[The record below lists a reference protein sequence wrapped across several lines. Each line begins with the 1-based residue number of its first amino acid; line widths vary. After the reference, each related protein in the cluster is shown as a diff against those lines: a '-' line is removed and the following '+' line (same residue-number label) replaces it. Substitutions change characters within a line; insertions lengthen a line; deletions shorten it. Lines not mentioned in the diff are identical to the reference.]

1 MIKIILHQ
9 IWNERRQNGWLF
21 LELVVVSIFL
31 WIAIDPLFVL
41 LSHDY
46 IPKGYDYKSVFLL
59 SFNNKKN
66 AVADNVEEA
75 CANDFLQVVN
85 SVRELPEVE
94 NYAVAL
100 RSSFPNSY
108 ETNCPK
114 YSADTAV
121 VNSSAVQ
128 INATTYDV
136 YDFPGS
142 DYFAMMKIRDA
153 YTGEILKKSEINN
166 GHGAYVSRSFALAM
180 FGTLDVV
187 GKTISYSSD
196 NISQTILGVFDN
208 VQTVQYVE
216 PMYLVIILHDRSA
229 ALSSRDPFYNKSVY
243 LRLKKDV
250 DEEEFAQH
258 LSSAVIPG
266 VGLTYKNFDTMELLV
281 DKAAVARRMFG
292 IESRYRLQTI
302 FSCFALFCVFLGIMS
317 TYWVRVS
324 SRKKDLGLMRS
335 VGATSGNVFWYFLVE
350 GWLLVTLAFIVA
362 LPLLLHKV
370 YSMGFADPLAKMMSM
385 MYEKLLLPKDSA
397 YLHNRPMMHFV
408 VVSAV
413 TYLFMLIV
421 ATIGILFPVRTT
433 ARIQPSEA
441 LGEE

>member
-1 MIKIILHQ
+1 MIKMILHR
-9 IWNERRQNGWLF
+9 IWNERRQNACLF
-21 LELVVVSIFL
+21 IELVVVSIFL

-41 LSHDY
+41 LSHEY
-46 IPKGYDYKSVFLL
+46 IPKGYDYSNIYSLNFKD
-59 SFNNKKN
+59 KKN
-66 AVADNVEEA
+66 VQADDSQKA
-75 CANDFLQVVN
+75 CANDFAQVVN
-85 SVRELPEVE
+85 SVRGLPEVE

-100 RSSFPNSY
+100 RNSYPNSY
-108 ETNCPK
+108 ETNCPE
-114 YSADTAV
+114 YRADTTE
-121 VNSSAVQ
+121 VQ
-128 INATTYDV
+128 LNESFSVTTYEV

-153 YTGEILKKSEINN
+153 YTGEILKKSTVND
-166 GHGAYVSRSFALAM
+166 GHGAYVSRNFALAM

-196 NISQTILGVFDN
+196 NILQTILGVFDN
-208 VQTVQYVE
+208 VQTMQYVE

-229 ALSSRDPFYNKSVY
+229 ALSSRDPFYNKNVY

-250 DEEEFAQH
+250 DKEEFAQH

-266 VGLTYKNFDTMELLV
+266 VGLTYKNFDTMEPLV
-281 DKAAVARRMFG
+281 DKAAVARRTFG

-397 YLHNRPMMHFV
+397 YLHNRPMVHFV

>member
-1 MIKIILHQ
+1 MIKIIIHQ

-153 YTGEILKKSEINN
+153 YTGEILKKSTVND
-166 GHGAYVSRSFALAM
+166 GHGAYVSRNFALAM

-196 NISQTILGVFDN
+196 NILQTILGVFDN
-208 VQTVQYVE
+208 VQTMQYVE

-250 DEEEFAQH
+250 GKEEFAQH
-258 LSSAVIPG
+258 LSSAIIPDA
-266 VGLTYKNFDTMELLV
+266 GLLCKEYDEMKPLV
-281 DKAAVARRMFG
+281 TRALDAQRIFG

-302 FSCFALFCVFLGIMS
+302 FSCFALFCAFLGIMS
-317 TYWVRVS
+317 TYWVRASTRQKEV
-324 SRKKDLGLMRS
+324 GLMRS
-335 VGATSGNVFWYFLVE
+335 VGATSGNILWQFLVE
-350 GWLLVTLAFIVA
+350 GWLLVTLAFILV

-370 YSMGFADPLAKMMSM
+370 CIMGYADPLAKLMSS
-385 MYEKLLLPKDSA
+385 MYDKVLLPKDSA
-397 YLHNRPMMHFV
+397 YLHNQPVTHFV
-408 VVSAV
+408 FVSIV
-413 TYLFMLIV
+413 TYLFMLLV
-421 ATIGILFPVRTT
+421 SAIGVFLPIRRTVH
-433 ARIQPSEA
+433 IQPSEA
-441 LGEE
+441 LSEE

>member
-46 IPKGYDYKSVFLL
+46 IPKGYDYKSVYSL
-59 SFNNKKN
+59 SFDNRKN
-66 AVADNVEEA
+66 AVADNPDEA

-85 SVRELPEVE
+85 CVRDLPEVE

-121 VNSSAVQ
+121 VNPSGAQ

-153 YTGEILKKSEINN
+153 YTGEILKKSTAND

-187 GKTISYSSD
+187 GKNISYSSD

-208 VQTVQYVE
+208 VQTIQYVE
-216 PMYLVIILHDRSA
+216 PMHLVIILHDRSA
-229 ALSSRDPFYNKSVY
+229 ALSSRDPFYNRSIY

-250 DEEEFAQH
+250 DEEDFAQR
-258 LSSAVIPG
+258 LASVVIPAA
-266 VGLTYKNFDTMELLV
+266 GLAYKKLDTMESLV
-281 DKAAVARRMFG
+281 DKAGTARRVFG
-292 IESRYRLQTI
+292 IEGRYRLQTI

-324 SRKKDLGLMRS
+324 SRKKDVGLMRS
-335 VGATSGNVFWYFLVE
+335 VGATSGNIFCHFFVE

-397 YLHNRPMMHFV
+397 YLHNQPMMHFV
-408 VVSAV
+408 IVSGV

-433 ARIQPSEA
+433 ACIQPSEA

>member
-1 MIKIILHQ
+1 MIKMILHR
-9 IWNERRQNGWLF
+9 IWNERKQNGWLF
-21 LELVVVSIFL
+21 IELVVVSIFL

-153 YTGEILKKSEINN
+153 YTGEILKKSTVND
-166 GHGAYVSRSFALAM
+166 GHGAYVSRNFALAM

-208 VQTVQYVE
+208 VQTMQYVE

-250 DEEEFAQH
+250 DKEEFTQY

-266 VGLTYKNFDTMELLV
+266 VGLTYKNFDTMEPLV
-281 DKAAVARRMFG
+281 TRALDAQRIFG

-302 FSCFALFCVFLGIMS
+302 FSCFALFCAFLGIMS
-317 TYWVRVS
+317 TYWVRASTRQKEV
-324 SRKKDLGLMRS
+324 GLMRS
-335 VGATSGNVFWYFLVE
+335 VGATSGNILWQFLVE
-350 GWLLVTLAFIVA
+350 GWLLVTLAFILV

-370 YSMGFADPLAKMMSM
+370 CIMGYADPLAKLMSS
-385 MYEKLLLPKDSA
+385 MYDKLLLPKDSA
-397 YLHNRPMMHFV
+397 YLHNQPVTHFV
-408 VVSAV
+408 FVSIV
-413 TYLFMLIV
+413 TYLFMLLV
-421 ATIGILFPVRTT
+421 SAIGVFLPIRRTVH
-433 ARIQPSEA
+433 IQPSEA
-441 LGEE
+441 LSEE